1 MCKIKVGDSEKPN
14 LGKESYS
21 LVILWVVK
29 TRMTT
34 EHSDL
39 FKQRDRYNTESIT
52 GFGIYSR
59 LRAHVA
65 RKLLY

>member
-1 MCKIKVGDSEKPN
+1 MGDSEKLN
-14 LGKESYS
+14 VGKENYS
-21 LVILWVVK
+21 SVMLWVVK
-29 TRMTT
+29 ARMTT
-34 EHSDL
+34 ERSDL
-39 FKQRDRYNTESIT
+39 FKQRDRHNTESIT